1 MTREEQITHMK
12 KLVLKMNQYR
22 DEYYNQNAPSIPDS
36 AYDRLFD
43 ELEVLEKRTGIILS
57 GSPTQTVGYHPVS
70 ELPKVKHPIPLL
82 SLDKTKLTRDILD
95 FVQKGKGL
103 TNLALKMDGLTVKLV
118 YDGGELQQASTRGD
132 GEIGEDITHNIPAFI
147 NVPLT
152 VPYKDRLVITG
163 EAHIRIDDFEK
174 LRTSILD
181 RNGEPY
187 KTPRNLASGS
197 VRTLNPAVCKERC
210 VSFIPFNVLEGLDYE
225 AVIGDSRSAK
235 LSKLKDYGF
244 GYCDSYTIDKSAT
257 EEQIET
263 YIECLQTIAR
273 EKMIP
278 IDGIVAV
285 YDNISYSKSCGRTGR
300 AYKDGLAFKFEDDT
314 FETVFRSIEWTPTRS
329 GQLAPVALFDTI
341 EIDGCAVSRASL
353 HNLTFIKDLEL
364 QPGCRILVSKRN
376 MIIPHIEDNLDRGNS
391 IYSFPGTCPSCGA
404 PTRVHTRKGDKG
416 RIIETLHCDNPDC
429 ETQWLRQL
437 IHFAGKK
444 AMDIKDLSTAT
455 LSKFQEYGWLDS
467 FQDLYHLD
475 MHREEIIRLEGF
487 GVKSYENLW
496 ASIEAS
502 RHTTFERYLVAMDI
516 PLVGRTISR
525 SLGQQFH
532 GSLDDFEQA
541 ATGTYDFTQLEDIG
555 TIIND
560 NIHTWFSDMDNL
572 KLWKEL
578 QKEMTFEERTEET
591 MNVEQSEQNPFAG
604 RTIVATGKLMNYT
617 RDGIQAKILSLG
629 AKAGS
634 SVSKNTDYLICGD
647 KAGSKLAKAQSLG
660 VRILSEYEFLSMID
674 EA

>member
-1 MTREEQITHMK
+1 
-12 KLVLKMNQYR
+12 
-22 DEYYNQNAPSIPDS
+22 
-36 AYDRLFD
+36 
-43 ELEVLEKRTGIILS
+43 
-57 GSPTQTVGYHPVS
+57 
-70 ELPKVKHPIPLL
+70 
-82 SLDKTKLTRDILD
+82 
-95 FVQKGKGL
+95 
-103 TNLALKMDGLTVKLV
+103 
-118 YDGGELQQASTRGD
+118 
-132 GEIGEDITHNIPAFI
+132 
-147 NVPLT
+147 
-152 VPYKDRLVITG
+152 
-163 EAHIRIDDFEK
+163 
-174 LRTSILD
+174 
-181 RNGEPY
+181 
-187 KTPRNLASGS
+187 
-197 VRTLNPAVCKERC
+197 
-210 VSFIPFNVLEGLDYE
+210 
-225 AVIGDSRSAK
+225 
-235 LSKLKDYGF
+235 
-244 GYCDSYTIDKSAT
+244 
-257 EEQIET
+257 
-263 YIECLQTIAR
+263 
-273 EKMIP
+273 
-278 IDGIVAV
+278 
-285 YDNISYSKSCGRTGR
+285 
-300 AYKDGLAFKFEDDT
+300 
-314 FETVFRSIEWTPTRS
+314 
-329 GQLAPVALFDTI
+329 
-341 EIDGCAVSRASL
+341 
-353 HNLTFIKDLEL
+353 
-364 QPGCRILVSKRN
+364 
-376 MIIPHIEDNLDRGNS
+376 
-391 IYSFPGTCPSCGA
+391 
-404 PTRVHTRKGDKG
+404 
-416 RIIETLHCDNPDC
+416 
-429 ETQWLRQL
+429 
-437 IHFAGKK
+437 
-444 AMDIKDLSTAT
+444 MDIKDLSTAT